1 MYVLRYSCLARMV
14 SHESH
19 FILMGLNCAQF
30 SELVLSF
37 FKKGYSP
44 RKILYQVNFFTF
56 ISILINAII

>member
-1 MYVLRYSCLARMV
+1 MV